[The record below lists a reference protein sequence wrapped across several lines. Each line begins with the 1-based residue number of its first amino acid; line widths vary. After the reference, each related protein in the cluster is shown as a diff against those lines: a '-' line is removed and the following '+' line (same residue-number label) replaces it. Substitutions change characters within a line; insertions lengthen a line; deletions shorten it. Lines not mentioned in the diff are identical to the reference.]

1 MGKAKRLPSGS
12 WRVRE
17 FDYTDEND
25 VNHYKSFTADTKAAA
40 ELMGKEFKAGKL
52 KKRKKAETFK
62 LKKAYERYIA
72 LKEPVISPATVREY
86 EKQYKTYLQDLMERD
101 IEEITQED
109 VQRAINAEVLKGLS
123 PKTIRNIHGLLSSV
137 MKQFRPN
144 FALNTSLPQKQKKQ
158 IQIPEKDEV
167 RAIIEKTKGTALEIP
182 ILLFSGL
189 GLRRSELCALTWED
203 VDFKK
208 QTLKINK
215 ALVQD
220 KNKEWVIKTAKTTAG
235 NRVIDIPDYIFN
247 VLKKNRKEEGRITEL
262 NPNAVYKR
270 YKRVLKS
277 LGLPQ
282 YRLHDLR
289 HYTASV
295 LLALNIPNKYAME
308 IMGHETENMLNKVYQ
323 HTMQNEMKKIS
334 SKLNDYYNNKQD

>member
-17 FDYTDEND
+17 FDYTDENK

-40 ELMGKEFKAGKL
+40 ELMAKEFKAGKI
-52 KKRKKAETFK
+52 KVRKKSEHLT
-62 LKKAYERYIA
+62 LKNAYEKYIA
-72 LKEPVISPATVREY
+72 LKEPVLSPATIREY
-86 EKQYKTYLQDLMERD
+86 EKQHKLYLQNLMSRD

-109 VQRAINAEVLKGLS
+109 IQRAINSEVSKGIS
-123 PKTIRNIHGLLSSV
+123 PKTVRNIHGLLSSV

-144 FALNTSLPQKQKKQ
+144 FALSTALPRKQKTQ

-167 RAIIEKTKGTALEIP
+167 RAILEEAKETALEIP
-182 ILLFSGL
+182 LLLFSGL
-189 GLRRSELCALTWED
+189 GLRRSELCALNWED
-203 VDFKK
+203 INFKK

-215 ALVQD
+215 ALVQN
-220 KNKEWVIKTAKTTAG
+220 KSKEWVIKPTKTTAG
-235 NRVIDIPDYIFN
+235 NRIIDIPDYIFE
-247 VLKKNRKEEGRITEL
+247 VLKKNRKEEGRVTEL
-262 NPNAVYKR
+262 TPNAIYKR
-270 YKRVLKS
+270 YKKILVK

-295 LLALNIPNKYAME
+295 MLALNIPNKYAME

-334 SKLNDYYNNKQD
+334 AKLNDFYNEK